1 VENFAAEKDLAAAG
15 IARSGAATM
24 TQKSHEEGDDEII
37 YDDSSDEETNDGT
50 IDAGEAEEESGNGPD
65 EDGHAEEKL
74 ASMTDTLE
82 KAEGQ
87 EAKEHGDGSIHS
99 LWTQLV
105 LNGAPPQN
113 TNAYFTMVGSDIE
126 AMITSGVD
134 DATILKTLTL
144 LPFLANRARMAMDS
158 MQPLHGRPSTAS
170 VEAGMVSVEATEPV
184 EAVGVGDGDNA
195 LLEAVDAH
203 ETVDEIVAAHD
214 DEIEKSIAVGIGGM
228 ETVVVQDNGIETS
241 HGTTMEDISM
251 DDGATI
257 VEGTEACQGE
267 ITVEGGSLG
276 NGFIDADGAQARG
289 AEGVSDAQG
298 AQLVEGN
305 GSMVSGGIA
314 GASPTR
320 HYGTA
325 LSDKPPN
332 WGTMTKAQ
340 KRKWHKSKM
349 KELNA

>member
-1 VENFAAEKDLAAAG
+1 
-15 IARSGAATM
+15 
-24 TQKSHEEGDDEII
+24 
-37 YDDSSDEETNDGT
+37 
-50 IDAGEAEEESGNGPD
+50 
-65 EDGHAEEKL
+65 
-74 ASMTDTLE
+74 
-82 KAEGQ
+82 
-87 EAKEHGDGSIHS
+87 
-99 LWTQLV
+99 
-105 LNGAPPQN
+105 
-113 TNAYFTMVGSDIE
+113 MVGSDIE

-276 NGFIDADGAQARG
+276 NGIIDANGAQARG
-289 AEGVSDAQG
+289 VKGVSDVQG
-298 AQLVEGN
+298 AQVVGGN
-305 GSMVSGGIA
+305 GSIISGSIVGA
-314 GASPTR
+314 GAQLGAAEDVGARPFGAESEAAPR
-320 HYGTA
+320 NGTPRPRDWQERSRRA
-325 LSDKPPN
+325 KHN
-332 WGTMTKAQ
+332 WS
-340 KRKWHKSKM
+340 RKNVRNGQY
-349 KELNA
+349 EGNE